1 MIDHIE
7 KESEHQPVQLMCRVL
22 KMPKSTYYQSFH
34 KQPNSYHVANEKL
47 LARIREIH
55 ADSDGRYGAPKIFAL
70 LKQEGYT
77 GSIDRIQR
85 IMKHA
90 GIRSNIVKKYKPA
103 SSSAPVEE
111 RENVLNQDFTTEA
124 INENGWAILRISIP
138 FKMAGVIWHRYKIY
152 TQKRLSAISS
162 VAVWRWTLF

>member
-1 MIDHIE
+1 
-7 KESEHQPVQLMCRVL
+7 
-22 KMPKSTYYQSFH
+22 MPKSTYYQSFH

-90 GIRSNIVKKYKPA
+90 GIRSNIVKSINRHHLVRLLK
-103 SSSAPVEE
+103 
-111 RENVLNQDFTTEA
+111 NVKT
-124 INENGWAILRISIP
+124 
-138 FKMAGVIWHRYKIY
+138 Y
-152 TQKRLSAISS
+152 
-162 VAVWRWTLF
+162 